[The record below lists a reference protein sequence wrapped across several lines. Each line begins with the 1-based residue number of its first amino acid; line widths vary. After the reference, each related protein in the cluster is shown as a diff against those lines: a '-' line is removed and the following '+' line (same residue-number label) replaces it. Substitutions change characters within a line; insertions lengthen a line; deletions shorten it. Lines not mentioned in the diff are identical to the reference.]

1 MVANQ
6 KRAAH
11 RPSRR
16 HAILDAAT
24 RLFAVQSP
32 DAVTVADIAEQAGM
46 TPAAVYYHFPSKD
59 DILLECMR
67 AFSKEFITE
76 VRRLPQQL
84 SEQLSEHSTPGDL
97 LVSLLTWLEERADGS
112 SVFFVSSLGA
122 SLETETLRME
132 VRVHLITL
140 FRRVVRRHGRMSTAK
155 AAVVATAMVALLE
168 AAAISWLEQDN
179 TFRGLGRRDFLDEIV
194 IQANR
199 VAGLAGLEPIPQSPK
214 PTQ

>member
-1 MVANQ
+1 MGASPR
-6 KRAAH
+6 RAAH

-16 HAILDAAT
+16 HAIVEAAT

-32 DAVTVADIAEQAGM
+32 DVVTVADIAGQAGM

-67 AFSKEFITE
+67 LFSEEFVSE
-76 VRRLPQQL
+76 VRRLSQSL
-84 SEQLSEHSTPGDL
+84 SEDSTPGDL
-97 LVSLLTWLEERADGS
+97 LVSLLTWLEERQAGS

-140 FRRVVRRHGRMSTAK
+140 FQRVVRRRGRVTPAK
-155 AAVVATAMVALLE
+155 AAVVATSMVALLE
-168 AAAISWLEQDN
+168 AASVSWLEQDN
-179 TFRGLGRRDFLDEIV
+179 TFRSLGRRDFLDEI
-194 IQANR
+194 ISQANR
-199 VAGLAGLEPIPQSPK
+199 VAGLESGPQNGGRA
-214 PTQ
+214 Q